1 MNSTNKTINIS
12 QAILDQRQVIAEIVI
27 KQEYACRPGYWESFG
42 DIAYQKGL
50 EDINY
55 HLSYLAEAIAAED
68 QSLFTDYLAWAKV
81 LFKSLNFPPDVLSRT
96 IHHLQVA
103 LKETLPEEM
112 HASVAPY
119 LSSGERHIQEAPEVL
134 PSFLTEDTPLG
145 GLAQKYLKALLQ
157 GERHRAS
164 RLILE
169 AVDAGVKVKDIYLEV
184 FQPSQL
190 EIGRLWQMN
199 LINVA
204 QEHYCSASTQLIMS
218 QLYPYIFATEKMG
231 KKLVATCVSGE
242 LHEIGIRM
250 VSDFF
255 EMEGWDTYYLGANT
269 PLESVLKIIV
279 DQNPDLVCLSA
290 TMTFHVGQVAQIIT
304 RIREL
309 EDGQRLAIMVG
320 GYPFNVAP
328 GLWKKIDADAGAR
341 DAQEAVEVAT
351 RLLSTSSIP

>member
-1 MNSTNKTINIS
+1 M
-12 QAILDQRQVIAEIVI
+12 
-27 KQEYACRPGYWESFG
+27 
-42 DIAYQKGL
+42 
-50 EDINY
+50 
-55 HLSYLAEAIAAED
+55 
-68 QSLFTDYLAWAKV
+68 
-81 LFKSLNFPPDVLSRT
+81 
-96 IHHLQVA
+96 
-103 LKETLPEEM
+103 
-112 HASVAPY
+112 
-119 LSSGERHIQEAPEVL
+119 
-134 PSFLTEDTPLG
+134 G

-169 AVDAGVKVKDIYLEV
+169 AVDAGAKVKDIYLEV

-290 TMTFHVGQVAQIIT
+290 TMTFHVGQVAQIIA

-309 EDGQRLAIMVG
+309 KDGQQRLAIMVG

-351 RLLSTSSIP
+351 RLLSTSSVP

>member
-1 MNSTNKTINIS
+1 MNPIDRTMDIS
-12 QAILDQRQVIAEIVI
+12 QAILDQRQVISEIVI

-42 DIAYQKGL
+42 EIGYKKGL

-55 HLSYLAEAIAAED
+55 HLSYLAEAIAAKD
-68 QSLFTDYLAWAKV
+68 PSLFTDYLAWAKV
-81 LFKSLNFPPDVLSRT
+81 LFKSFNFPSDVLSKTLR
-96 IHHLQVA
+96 HLQVA
-103 LKETLPEEM
+103 LKQTLPEEM
-112 HASVAPY
+112 HASVDAY
-119 LSSGERHIQEAPEVL
+119 LSAGERHIQDAPEVL

-145 GLAQKYLKALLQ
+145 GLAQKYLQALLQ

-164 RLILE
+164 KLILD
-169 AVDAGVKVKDIYLEV
+169 AVDAGARVKDIYLQV
-184 FQPSQL
+184 FQPCQR

-231 KKLVATCVSGE
+231 KKLIATFVGGE

-279 DQNPDLVCLSA
+279 DQKPELICLSA
-290 TMTFHVGQVAQIIT
+290 TMTFHVGQVAQKIA

-309 EDGQRLAIMVG
+309 ENDQKRLAIMVG

-328 GLWKKIDADAGAR
+328 GLWKKVGADAWAG
-341 DAQEAVEVAT
+341 DAQEAVEVAN
-351 RLLSTSSIP
+351 RLLPN